1 MGSDLRVTGKRL
13 AGALSAGA
21 LLAALPCTAQVR
33 DVELKA
39 AYIYNFAQFVS
50 WPPGRE
56 NMPLTVCADRASVL
70 WLALQ
75 PYNGRAVGA
84 RAWRLRDTAT
94 RDNDTCDI
102 QVLSRTADSDAGP
115 GVLVVR
121 DGPGAT
127 RAAIT
132 LVDDDEQLRFD
143 VDTQALA
150 GAGLRA
156 SSKLLHLARNVL

>member
-1 MGSDLRVTGKRL
+1 MVSEPRVARKRL
-13 AGALSAGA
+13 AGALFAGA
-21 LLAALPCTAQVR
+21 LLAALPCMAQVR

-39 AYIYNFAQFVS
+39 AYIYNFAQFIS

-56 NMPLTVCADRASVL
+56 RMPLSVCADRASVL
-70 WLALQ
+70 WLALE

-84 RAWRLRDTAT
+84 RAWRMRDNAT
-94 RDNDTCDI
+94 RDRDTCDI
-102 QVLSRTADSDAGP
+102 LVLSRTAGGEEGP

-132 LVDDDEQLRFD
+132 LIDND
-143 VDTQALA
+143 
-150 GAGLRA
+150 
-156 SSKLLHLARNVL
+156 

>member
-1 MGSDLRVTGKRL
+1 MVSELRIARKRI
-13 AGALSAGA
+13 AGALFTGA
-21 LLAALPCTAQVR
+21 LLATLPCMAQVR

-50 WPPGRE
+50 WPQGRE
-56 NMPLTVCADRASVL
+56 RMPLSVCADRASVL
-70 WLALQ
+70 SLALES
-75 PYNGRAVGA
+75 YNGRAVGA
-84 RAWRLRDTAT
+84 RVWRMRDIGT
-94 RDNDTCDI
+94 RNRDICDI
-102 QVLSRTADSDAGP
+102 LVLSRTANGEERP

-127 RAAIT
+127 PAAVT
-132 LVDDDEQLRFD
+132 LIDDDEQLRFD
-143 VDTQALA
+143 VDTKALA

>member
-1 MGSDLRVTGKRL
+1 MRAAGKQL
-13 AGALSAGA
+13 AGVLSTVA
-21 LLAALPCTAQVR
+21 LLAALPCMAQVR

-56 NMPLTVCADRASVL
+56 GMPLSVCADRTSVL
-70 WLALQ
+70 WHALE

-84 RAWRLRDTAT
+84 RAWSLRDTGMRG
-94 RDNDTCDI
+94 RDACDI
-102 QVLSRTADSDAGP
+102 LVLARMAGGEGGH

-121 DGPGAT
+121 DGPGAA

-132 LVDDDEQLRFD
+132 LIDDDEQLRFD
-143 VDTQALA
+143 VDAQALA

-156 SSKLLHLARNVL
+156 SSKLLRLARNVQ